1 MKRLILMIQFLT
13 RVPIP
18 VNLKVDEDDFL
29 HGIIYFPVVGLL
41 IGMFIV
47 SFHYIGYLLGGSLL
61 ASVMA
66 VVIEVFITGGLHLD
80 GLGDTFDGVYSNR
93 PKDRIL
99 EIMKDSRLGTNA
111 ALAIMMTLIL
121 KIAMIYSIGKDMVY
135 GILLLMPVFSKL
147 CLVYGSKFSVYARSN
162 GMGNL
167 YIGKVSNIHLGI
179 AIFFTGVI
187 SLINLWS
194 FPFILVGYLFSILYI
209 KHITEKIDGM
219 TGDTLGALCELSELF
234 YLLYFLVLAVLMK
247 G

>member
-13 RVPIP
+13 RIPIP
-18 VNLKVDEDDFL
+18 TNLEVDEDDFL

-47 SFHYIGYLLGGSLL
+47 SFHYIGYQLGGSFL
-61 ASVMA
+61 AAVLA
-66 VVIEVFITGGLHLD
+66 VVVEVFITGGLHLD

-93 PKDRIL
+93 PKDQIL

-121 KIAMIYSIGKDMVY
+121 KIALIHSLAEDMVY
-135 GILLLMPVFSKL
+135 GVLLLMPVFSKL

-179 AIFFTGVI
+179 ALFFTGI
-187 SLINLWS
+187 IGWLNPWSL
-194 FPFILVGYLFSILYI
+194 PYILVGYVFTILYI
-209 KHITEKIDGM
+209 RHITGKIDGM

-234 YLLYFLVLAVLMK
+234 YLLYFLILRFFMK

>member
-18 VNLKVDEDDFL
+18 TNLKVDEDDFL

-47 SFHYIGYLLGGSLL
+47 SFHYIGYQLGGSFL
-61 ASVMA
+61 AAVMA

-111 ALAIMMTLIL
+111 ALAIMMTLVL
-121 KIAMIYSIGKDMVY
+121 KIALIDSLAEDMVY
-135 GILLLMPVFSKL
+135 GVLLLMPVFSKL
-147 CLVYGSKFSVYARSN
+147 CLIYGSKFSVYARSN

-167 YIGKVSNIHLGI
+167 YIGKVTNLHLGI
-179 AIFFTGVI
+179 ALFFTGVI
-187 SLINLWS
+187 SLIHPWS
-194 FPFILVGYLFSILYI
+194 FPYILLSYIFSLLYI
-209 KHITEKIDGM
+209 KHITGKIDGM
-219 TGDTLGALCELSELF
+219 TGDTLGALSELSELF
-234 YLLYFLVLAVLMK
+234 YLFYFLILGFLMK